1 MITPSSAELDKK
13 GKKTKGMKRFLR
25 YALVL
30 VAGIA
35 IALMALIWEG
45 GTFEQIFSVPDVPEV
60 DFTTLKRAPTPNQYL
75 LCPQDMC
82 TTETDGV
89 APVFDVPAEELQ
101 VAWDDMVAGQPRT
114 QVLRRD
120 VTNMEV
126 DYVQRSR
133 LFRFPD
139 IVTVRFIPVD
149 DTHSTLAIYSRSVYG
164 KGDMGVNHARIDD
177 WLAKLKAKVG

>member
-1 MITPSSAELDKK
+1 
-13 GKKTKGMKRFLR
+13 MKRFLR

-30 VAGIA
+30 IAGIA
-35 IALMALIWEG
+35 IALLALIWEG

-60 DFTTLKRAPTPNQYL
+60 DFASLQRGSTPNQYL
-75 LCPQDMC
+75 LCPEGLC
-82 TTETDGV
+82 TTETDGA
-89 APVFDVPAEELQ
+89 APVFDMPANQLQ
-101 VAWDDMVAGQPRT
+101 VAWDEMVAAEPRT

-139 IVTVRFIPVD
+139 IISVRFIPMD
-149 DTHSTLAIYSRSVYG
+149 DAHSTLAIYSRSVYG
-164 KGDMGVNHARIDD
+164 KGDMGVNHARIDG
-177 WLAKLKAKVG
+177 WLAKLKARVG